1 MADGASR
8 PDLKL
13 RDAPRCP
20 PDTATFIS
28 VPAPAT
34 GMSQRQA
41 DLKENLRDVAFTT
54 ATPFTADREAVDHGA
69 LADNLEALYDA
80 GARLFIPCGNTGEYY
95 ALSHEE
101 RVEIV
106 RTHAETLPDDATVV
120 AGVAGSTKTATDL
133 IGTHEESGV
142 DGVMVMH
149 PDHTYLHRDGLVE
162 YYRRL
167 ADATDTGLVL
177 YKRGHDVPDDVLTE
191 LTAHGSVAGVK
202 YAVNDVKGFSAAVS
216 DAAGDAVWL
225 TGSAERYAPA
235 YHLEGARGLTTGIG
249 NFAPEAP
256 LALFEALEARDYDR
270 AREIRDLLR
279 PFEDLREESGENNAT
294 VAANNVPAVKHA
306 MDLAGLEGGPV
317 REPLVELSEA
327 DRERATACYE
337 RVREADL

>member
-1 MADGASR
+1 
-8 PDLKL
+8 
-13 RDAPRCP
+13 
-20 PDTATFIS
+20 
-28 VPAPAT
+28 
-34 GMSQRQA
+34 MSSSHGT
-41 DLKENLRDVAFTT
+41 LKEDLRDVAFTT
-54 ATPFTADREAVDHGA
+54 ATPFTADREAVDHEA
-69 LADNLEALYDA
+69 LAANLEALYEA
-80 GARLFIPCGNTGEYY
+80 GGRLFIPCGNTGEYY
-95 ALSHEE
+95 ALSRAE

-106 RTHAETLPDDATVV
+106 RMHVERLPADATVV
-120 AGVAGSTKTATDL
+120 AGVAGSTKTARDL
-133 IGTHEESGV
+133 IETHEESGV

-162 YYRRL
+162 YYERL
-167 ADATDTGLVL
+167 ADAAETGVVL

-191 LTAHGSVAGVK
+191 LTAHESVVGAK
-202 YAVNDVKGFSAAVS
+202 YAVNDVKGFSAAVG

-256 LALFEALEARDYDR
+256 LALFDALEARDYDR

-279 PFEDLREESGENNAT
+279 PFEDLREEPGENNDT
-294 VAANNVPAVKHA
+294 VAANNVPAVKRA

-327 DRERATACYE
+327 DRERVSDYYE
-337 RVREADL
+337 RIREADL